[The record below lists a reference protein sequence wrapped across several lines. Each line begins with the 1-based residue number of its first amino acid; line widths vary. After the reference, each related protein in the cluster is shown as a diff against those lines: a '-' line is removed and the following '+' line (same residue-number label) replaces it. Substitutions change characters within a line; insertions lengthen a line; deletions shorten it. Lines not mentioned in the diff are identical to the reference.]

1 VDPEPRGRPRGE
13 PASEQRDRIIDAARV
28 AFTASGYD
36 EVTLS
41 SIARDARVSRTVVYE
56 VVGTKEQVLEAV
68 ANQVADEL
76 IARVDDHFADA
87 APLDQPVGDVV
98 RDHIRWFMELLASDP
113 SYAATVQMSRRM
125 DLGRNAPFDRARRR
139 VEDRIAELHI
149 AISGAVGVERRAAAE
164 VLSVATLAILES
176 VALRAAEESWSSETV
191 SELIGEFAA
200 GGYLRTEAN
209 GASQRF
215 EDLTGG

>member
-1 VDPEPRGRPRGE
+1 
-13 PASEQRDRIIDAARV
+13 
-28 AFTASGYD
+28 
-36 EVTLS
+36 
-41 SIARDARVSRTVVYE
+41 
-56 VVGTKEQVLEAV
+56 
-68 ANQVADEL
+68 
-76 IARVDDHFADA
+76 
-87 APLDQPVGDVV
+87 
-98 RDHIRWFMELLASDP
+98 
-113 SYAATVQMSRRM
+113 M

-200 GGYLRTEAN
+200 GGYLRTEAK